1 MSYNAAGSM
10 VRGVEAR
17 SGGAKIMTTMKDFII
32 LTKIGKH
39 RDRAAASQLS
49 INSLTHRL
57 ELGYINVSH
66 LLTHYV
72 KLIYYCCRR
81 WSVLRGLQGQEE
93 Q

>member
-10 VRGVEAR
+10 ARGVEAR

-39 RDRAAASQLS
+39 RDREKAAAANIISCCQLNHLNLIFYRS
-49 INSLTHRL
+49 NNL
-57 ELGYINVSH
+57 

-72 KLIYYCCRR
+72 KLTYFCRR
-81 WSVLRGLQGQEE
+81 WSIL
-93 Q
+93 